1 MPGSFPPVTLSG
13 EAMVKIWLART
24 AQVASS
30 VLVAVGLGFTVPE
43 LDQPGGRVSAC
54 PLAKRLE
61 RGVVPG

>member
-1 MPGSFPPVTLSG
+1 
-13 EAMVKIWLART
+13 MVKIWLART